1 MKTFSTC
8 FEDKRKSFCSF
19 LFFEVKIGDLLM
31 KYYLNFSFF
40 RREFESKVVL
50 LLHKVLQ
57 LSVRQ
62 VYYAS
67 GPLNDLTKQL
77 SFLASSL
84 HSLGEDKASTG
95 LLGAIGFGK
104 KSQLSVQ

>member
-1 MKTFSTC
+1 MLQTLLSLLRHC
-8 FEDKRKSFCSF
+8 LDKKIFG
-19 LFFEVKIGDLLM
+19 FFMIK
-31 KYYLNFSFF
+31 FF
-40 RREFESKVVL
+40 YIFVRRAFESKVVL
-50 LLHKVLQ
+50 LWHKILQ

-62 VYYAS
+62 VYYGT
-67 GPLNDLTKQL
+67 GPLHDLTKQL

>member
-1 MKTFSTC
+1 MFAA
-8 FEDKRKSFCSF
+8 
-19 LFFEVKIGDLLM
+19 KIGDFRDEVL
-31 KYYLNFSFF
+31 FIIIIFFF

-50 LLHKVLQ
+50 LWHKVLQ

>member
-1 MKTFSTC
+1 MIK
-8 FEDKRKSFCSF
+8 
-19 LFFEVKIGDLLM
+19 FFYIFV
-31 KYYLNFSFF
+31 
-40 RREFESKVVL
+40 RRAFESKVVL
-50 LLHKVLQ
+50 LWHKILQ

-62 VYYAS
+62 VYYGT
-67 GPLNDLTKQL
+67 GPLHDLTKQL

>member
-1 MKTFSTC
+1 MIK
-8 FEDKRKSFCSF
+8 
-19 LFFEVKIGDLLM
+19 LFYI
-31 KYYLNFSFF
+31 FF
-40 RREFESKVVL
+40 VRRTFESKVVL
-50 LLHKVLQ
+50 LWHKILQ

-62 VYYAS
+62 VYYAT

>member
-1 MKTFSTC
+1 MLQTVLSLLRHGLG
-8 FEDKRKSFCSF
+8 KRIFG
-19 LFFEVKIGDLLM
+19 FFVIK
-31 KYYLNFSFF
+31 FF
-40 RREFESKVVL
+40 YIFFIRRAFESKLVL
-50 LLHKVLQ
+50 LWHKILQ

-62 VYYAS
+62 VYYAT